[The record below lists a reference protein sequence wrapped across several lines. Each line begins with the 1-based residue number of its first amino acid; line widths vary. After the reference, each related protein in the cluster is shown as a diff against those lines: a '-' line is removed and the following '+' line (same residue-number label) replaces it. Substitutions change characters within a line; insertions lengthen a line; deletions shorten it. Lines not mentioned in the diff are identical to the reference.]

1 MSDIS
6 AAPLRRHRCLLGLF
20 GHFWRAAVVAVHLFD
35 DKADEEHS
43 EEDGD
48 DDDDDEEA
56 LAGRRQA
63 VQRVLRLQI
72 IDLVSSLLMQLVVG
86 RSLGKSGHRFH
97 CTEHLKVDLH
107 SRNSL

>member
-1 MSDIS
+1 MLMSDII

-20 GHFWRAAVVAVHLFD
+20 GHFWRATAAVVAVHLFD

-63 VQRVLRLQI
+63 VQRVLRLRNI
-72 IDLVSSLLMQLVVG
+72 ELVCS
-86 RSLGKSGHRFH
+86 H
-97 CTEHLKVDLH
+97 
-107 SRNSL
+107 